1 MSVHPKITRRHLQ
14 KDCPEFFSG
23 LESVPAP
30 CRMTLVGMHVTI
42 LGSGSAGNCTLVET
56 DTTKLLVD
64 AGLSGRQITQRLAL
78 IGRNLDQINGIILTH
93 DHSDHTRGL
102 GVLCKAHPIAVYANR
117 LTAEAVA
124 AEPAWEGP
132 DAKPSNRVRIS
143 WRLFATGAPFE
154 IGDLLVE
161 SFSVPH
167 DAYDPVGFVIRHSS
181 SGVSVGVLTDLGH
194 VTKLVTERVR
204 TMDALVLEANHD
216 LKLLQ
221 EDTARPWATKQR
233 IMSRHGHLSNDAAA
247 TLASEVAS
255 DKLRHVF
262 LAHLSRDCN
271 RPELAQQT
279 VGEKLRKIGARHIAV
294 AVASQD
300 KPTAT
305 LSL

>member
-1 MSVHPKITRRHLQ
+1 
-14 KDCPEFFSG
+14 
-23 LESVPAP
+23 
-30 CRMTLVGMHVTI
+30 MHITI
-42 LGSGSAGNCTLVET
+42 LGSGSAGNCTLIET
-56 DTTKLLVD
+56 DTTRLLVD
-64 AGLSGRQITQRLAL
+64 AGLSGRQIAQRLAL
-78 IGRNLDQINGIILTH
+78 IGRQIDQISGVILTH
-93 DHSDHTRGL
+93 EHSDHTRGL
-102 GVLCKAHPIAVYANR
+102 GVLCRARALPVYANR
-117 LTAEAVA
+117 LTAEAVTTD
-124 AEPAWEGP
+124 PDWE
-132 DAKPSNRVRIS
+132 DRVRIS
-143 WRLFATGAPFE
+143 WRLFATGGSFE
-154 IGDLLVE
+154 VGDLLVE

-167 DAYDPVGFVIRHSS
+167 DAYDPVGFVIRHPS
-181 SGVSVGVLTDLGH
+181 SGVAVGVLTDLGH

-204 TMDALVLEANHD
+204 AMDALVIEANHD

-247 TLASEVAS
+247 TLTSDVAC

-294 AVASQD
+294 TVSSQD

-305 LSL
+305 LAL

>member
-1 MSVHPKITRRHLQ
+1 MRI
-14 KDCPEFFSG
+14 
-23 LESVPAP
+23 
-30 CRMTLVGMHVTI
+30 TI
-42 LGSGSAGNCTLVET
+42 LGSGSAGNCALIES
-56 DTTKLLVD
+56 DTTRLLVD
-64 AGLSGRQITQRLAL
+64 AGLSGRQIAQRLAV
-78 IGRNLDQINGIILTH
+78 IGRNLDQINGIVLTH
-93 DHSDHTRGL
+93 EHSDHTRAL
-102 GVLCKAHPIAVYANR
+102 GVLCKARPIAVYANR

-124 AEPAWEGP
+124 ADPEWQ
-132 DAKPSNRVRIS
+132 DRVRIS
-143 WRLFATGAPFE
+143 WRLFATGASFE
-154 IGDLLVE
+154 VGDLLVE

-167 DAYDPVGFVIRHSS
+167 DAYDPVGFVIRHTT
-181 SGVSVGVLTDLGH
+181 SGLSVGVLTDLGH
-194 VTKLVTERVR
+194 ATKLAIERVR
-204 TMDALVLEANHD
+204 TTNALVLEANHD

-247 TLASEVAS
+247 TLAGEIAN

-279 VGEKLRKIGARHIAV
+279 VGDKLRRIGARHIAV

-305 LSL
+305 VSL

>member
-1 MSVHPKITRRHLQ
+1 
-14 KDCPEFFSG
+14 
-23 LESVPAP
+23 
-30 CRMTLVGMHVTI
+30 MHITI
-42 LGSGSAGNCTLVET
+42 LGSGSAGNCTLIET
-56 DTTKLLVD
+56 DTTRLLVD
-64 AGLSGRQITQRLAL
+64 AGLSGRQIAQRLAL
-78 IGRNLDQINGIILTH
+78 IGRNLEQVNGIILTH
-93 DHSDHTRGL
+93 EHSDHTRGL
-102 GVLCKAHPIAVYANR
+102 GTLCKARSIAVYANR

-124 AEPAWEGP
+124 ANPEEQ
-132 DAKPSNRVRIS
+132 SRVRIS
-143 WRLFATGAPFE
+143 WRLFATGASFE

-167 DAYDPVGFVIRHSS
+167 DAQDPVGFVLRQTS
-181 SGVSVGVLTDLGH
+181 SGISVGVLTDLGH
-194 VTKLVTERVR
+194 VTQLVTERMR

-221 EDTARPWATKQR
+221 EDAARPWATKQR

-271 RPELAQQT
+271 RPELAQQA
-279 VGEKLRKIGARHIAV
+279 VGEKLHKIGARHIAV
-294 AVASQD
+294 AVSSQD